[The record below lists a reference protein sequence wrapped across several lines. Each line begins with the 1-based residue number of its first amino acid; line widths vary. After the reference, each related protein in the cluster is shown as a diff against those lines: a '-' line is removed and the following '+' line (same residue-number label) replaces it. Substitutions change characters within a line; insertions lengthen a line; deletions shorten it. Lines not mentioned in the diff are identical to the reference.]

1 MRRSLALVGAAP
13 LVLGLVAILGGS
25 AFAQSNASSI
35 RSDQTNEKA
44 IRALYEQF
52 AVSWN
57 KHDVDALVAMWTV
70 DGDHLE
76 PDGTLAKGRDGIKEL
91 LTKQH
96 ASVFKNSKLSL
107 NIEDVW
113 FITGDVALVDGSYE
127 LSGAVLPDG
136 TALEPR
142 KGHLT
147 AVILNERGK
156 WYITAS
162 RLMIPSHL
170 PYKPDTP

>member
-1 MRRSLALVGAAP
+1 MRRSLALVGTTP
-13 LVLGLVAILGGS
+13 LVLGLVAIVAGS

-52 AVSWN
+52 EKSWN
-57 KHDVDALVAMWTV
+57 AHDVDSLAAMWTV

-76 PDGTLAKGRDGIKEL
+76 PDGTLAKGRDAVKEL
-91 LTKQH
+91 LAKQH

-107 NIEDVW
+107 KIEDVW
-113 FITGDVALVDGSYE
+113 FITANVALVDGSYE

-136 TALEPR
+136 TKLDPR

-147 AVILNERGK
+147 AVILNERGE

-162 RLMIPSHL
+162 RLMIPTHL
-170 PYKPDTP
+170 PYKPEDS

>member
-1 MRRSLALVGAAP
+1 MRRSLSFVNATP
-13 LVLGLVAILGGS
+13 MVLGLALLVAGT

-44 IRALYEQF
+44 IRALYGEFQK
-52 AVSWN
+52 AWN
-57 KHDVDALVAMWTV
+57 GHDVDGLVAMWTV

-76 PDGTLAKGRDGIKEL
+76 PDGTLAKGRDGIKAL

-96 ASVFKNSKLSL
+96 ESVFKNSKLDL
-107 NIEDVW
+107 QIEDVW
-113 FITGDVALVDGSYE
+113 FITGDVALVDGNYQ

-136 TALEPR
+136 TALDSR

-147 AVILNERGK
+147 AVILNERGS
-156 WYITAS
+156 WFITAS
-162 RLMIPSHL
+162 RLMIPTHL
-170 PYKPDTP
+170 PYKPGDS